1 MRHLFSFSVP
11 CLAAVCKKNDFPDSF
26 DGSVDGSV
34 DGSF

>member
-1 MRHLFSFSVP
+1 MRPIISFSVP
-11 CLAAVCKKNDFPDSF
+11 CSAAVCKRNFADSF